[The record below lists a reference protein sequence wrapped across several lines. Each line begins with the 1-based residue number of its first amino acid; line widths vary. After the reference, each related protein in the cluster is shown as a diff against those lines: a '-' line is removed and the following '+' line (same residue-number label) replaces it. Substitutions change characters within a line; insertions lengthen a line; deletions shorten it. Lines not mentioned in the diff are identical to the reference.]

1 MELIFGF
8 FGIFLELPQNDLD
21 GIWIYGRL
29 NIIILS
35 DLKHSDDVLL
45 IVDQLLQPL
54 LKLQLSP
61 ESNEV

>member
-8 FGIFLELPQNDLD
+8 FGIFLRLPQNDLD